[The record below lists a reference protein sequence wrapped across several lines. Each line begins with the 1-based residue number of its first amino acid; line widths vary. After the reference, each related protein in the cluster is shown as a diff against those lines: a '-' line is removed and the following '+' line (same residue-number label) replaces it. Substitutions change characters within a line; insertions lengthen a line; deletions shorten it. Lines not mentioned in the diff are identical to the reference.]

1 MNVRKAYWIGV
12 VLITMSIAAF
22 TFPWP
27 HKTPTKTEDYVA
39 QYVMSN
45 GHQLVMLQSARFD
58 CAKGW
63 ARGALINIR
72 PPGGF
77 ILICWQKAAAP
88 ENTFTLKSEKGW
100 NQTVTFSPEEI
111 LSSPEGADIR
121 RQIVPGD
128 QDPLPPTIESER

>member
-1 MNVRKAYWIGV
+1 MKSLKRWS
-12 VLITMSIAAF
+12 LIAIIAL
-22 TFPWP
+22 FPAVMLWLLAP
-27 HKTPTKTEDYVA
+27 HKLSTKTEDYVA

-45 GHQLVMLQSARFD
+45 GHQLVMLQPARFD
-58 CAKGW
+58 CPKGW

-77 ILICWQKAAAP
+77 VLVCWQKSTTQ

-100 NQTVTFSPEEI
+100 SQTVTFSPEEI

-121 RQIVPGD
+121 RQITPT
-128 QDPLPPTIESER
+128 DPLPPTIESER